1 MIFQDSVS
9 SQTTTLPA
17 NNTATT
23 VDSSKKQHLTQNT
36 TKLSKK
42 KKKIKD
48 SLALKAKAD
57 SMQLKLH
64 ADSLLLQSAPKQELI
79 VEKPKNIP
87 PYPLD
92 PNREGSYTAYFSM
105 KMPEKA
111 PNPRSF
117 TVDDLKQAPQT
128 ATPVQDSLVVN
139 KTIDSAAS
147 TASNTIVKDSAAI
160 QIASDSSKIAVVPS
174 ASVTSKMH
182 TSTVQ
187 KYVPRVFRNSWGDS
201 DWMLWYII
209 STFILLI
216 VARFT
221 YKKYLQQI
229 FVAAANIHV
238 TNRLFRE
245 RNSLTARTSLYLNM
259 LFCFNA
265 GLFAYQIMNY
275 FSIST
280 LGINGF
286 FTTLIIS
293 CLLIIVYIGKYIF
306 LNIIGFLF
314 NEAELIDEYTHTI
327 FLFNKITGLLLFPV
341 IIMMPYLKN
350 QYIHEIHIIGIGV
363 FVLIAAYILRLLR
376 GIVLSLR
383 QNISILYT
391 FLYLCILEFVPLIL
405 LLKAVLVVAKYL

>member
-9 SQTTTLPA
+9 SQTTTPSA
-17 NNTATT
+17 NNTATS
-23 VDSSKKQHLTQNT
+23 VDSSKKQQHTQST
-36 TKLSKK
+36 VKLSKK

-57 SMQLKLH
+57 SLQLKLKT
-64 ADSLLLQSAPKQELI
+64 DSLLIQAAPKQEII

-87 PYPLD
+87 PYLLD

-105 KMPEKA
+105 KTLDKA
-111 PNPRSF
+111 PTPRPFS
-117 TVDDLKQAPQT
+117 VDDLKQVHQT
-128 ATPVQDSLVVN
+128 TKPVVDSLTLK
-139 KTIDSAAS
+139 KTADS
-147 TASNTIVKDSAAI
+147 TAIADTTSIKDSSLSTTI
-160 QIASDSSKIAVVPS
+160 TDSSKIAVAPS
-174 ASVTSKMH
+174 PATTNKMH

-187 KYVPRVFRNSWGDS
+187 KYVPRAFRNSWGDT

-245 RNSLTARTSLYLNM
+245 RNSLTARTSLYLNA

-265 GLFAYQIMNY
+265 GLFAYQIINH
-275 FSIST
+275 FSIPT

-293 CLLIIVYIGKYIF
+293 SLLIFIYIGKYIF
-306 LNIIGFLF
+306 LNIIGVLF
-314 NEAELIDEYTHTI
+314 NETELIDEYVHTI
-327 FLFNKITGLLLFPV
+327 FLFNKIAGLLLFPV
-341 IIMMPYLKN
+341 VIMMPYLKN
-350 QYIHEIHIIGIGV
+350 QYIHEIHIIGFGV
-363 FVLIAAYILRLLR
+363 TVLIAAYLLRLLR